1 MIQSI
6 SINGLRGIAKG
17 EIEGFAPLTILV
29 GPNSSGKSTILDACM
44 LAASANTEN
53 AIKRCVLRRV
63 RGESAWALACS
74 LGPIP
79 KF

>member
-17 EIEGFAPLTILV
+17 EIKELAPLTVLV
-29 GPNSSGKSTILDACM
+29 GPNSSGKSTILDA
-44 LAASANTEN
+44 LFIAVSDDTEN
-53 AIKRCVLRRV
+53 AIKRCVLRRYGV
-63 RGESAWALACS
+63 NRPGRWL
-74 LGPIP
+74 LTRPIP

>member
-44 LAASANTEN
+44 LAASAN
-53 AIKRCVLRRV
+53 ILRMQ
-63 RGESAWALACS
+63 
-74 LGPIP
+74 
-79 KF
+79 